1 MAELAAELAQRAT
14 LYAEGATAAPADG
27 SVMAECVV
35 EVRRLIARAFIMGY
49 AAARDDLTRPTT
61 SRVRPR
67 GRKR

>member
-14 LYAEGATAAPADG
+14 LYAEGAVVAPDDEVA
-27 SVMAECVV
+27 MFECG